1 MILNLASVV
10 DWRAKTSEK
19 NIQVYID
26 NVQENARR
34 AMHDYAIVDLVYVE
48 TTGIYIKIDWNKQ
61 VSYRITELFTN
72 ITVQFLW
79 VQVNER
85 INIRRLMP
93 HFIEKYDPLP

>member
-1 MILNLASVV
+1 M
-10 DWRAKTSEK
+10 
-19 NIQVYID
+19 YID